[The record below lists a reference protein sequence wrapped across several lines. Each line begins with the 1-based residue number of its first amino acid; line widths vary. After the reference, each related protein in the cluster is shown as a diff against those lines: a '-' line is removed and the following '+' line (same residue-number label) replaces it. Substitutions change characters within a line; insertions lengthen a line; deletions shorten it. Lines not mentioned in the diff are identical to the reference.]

1 MPPDTM
7 GGMDGDFEIAE
18 CDDAPEWLKYAAKAT
33 DNCLG
38 RMRRARNKTVP
49 EATEQDVEDARFARD
64 LIRYII
70 KRASWRVG
78 DGHSQ

>member
-7 GGMDGDFEIAE
+7 GGMDGDFEIADY
-18 CDDAPEWLKYAAKAT
+18 DDAPEWLKQTATAT

-38 RMRRARNKTVP
+38 RLKRARNKIVP

-64 LIRYII
+64 LIRYIL

-78 DGHSQ
+78 E